1 MVRSGAG
8 GSKDPQNTL
17 SSRDALRRLHPPHMD
32 TSPHRAGPWPGHTVC
47 HMNSNLATRT
57 RVLLAL
63 PIAAVAFS
71 LAACSG
77 GSERPSTGELSDGI
91 STILEDAGQ
100 GGILTD
106 DQLECVAEAFL
117 DSDVSDQDL
126 ANLAA
131 GKDEQTTEEAKTL
144 VTETMSEAGAACAG

>member
-1 MVRSGAG
+1 
-8 GSKDPQNTL
+8 
-17 SSRDALRRLHPPHMD
+17 
-32 TSPHRAGPWPGHTVC
+32 
-47 HMNSNLATRT
+47 MNSNLATRT

-77 GSERPSTGELSDGI
+77 GSERPSTGELSEGI

-100 GGILTD
+100 GGLLTD

-144 VTETMSEAGAACAG
+144 VTETMSEAGAACAA